1 MEEKEIVLMMDGQPY
16 ADVIPIEYKGQRVIT
31 LDQIDTLHKR
41 PEGTAGR
48 NFHKNKKRLV
58 EGDDYFEFRGKEGRE
73 ALRNLNSTNFVELK
87 NSPHFVEYLFTE
99 SGYLMLVKS
108 LTDDLAWKVQR
119 MLVNSYFRAVKKN
132 IQADPLDALQLIVDE
147 LKNQREKMNQLSE
160 ASAEVSARIDNVEK
174 KIAGPDTGAKTL
186 TEVARMSGF
195 YSKNGNPHESFVKA
209 LLHMLKVKVTSS
221 YPYDNEYSQC
231 VYKSI
236 GDRIIPVCYIKEVGQ
251 KILRDWLKDNSIE
264 QFHSVNY
271 YQRNGFGHKKGDI
284 KESFYLVPDNA
295 HKFYVFMK

>member
-16 ADVIPIEYKGQRVIT
+16 ADIMPIEYNGCRVVT

-41 PEGTAGR
+41 KDGTAR
-48 NFHKNKKRLV
+48 YNFYQNKKRFV
-58 EGDDYFEFRGKEGRE
+58 EGDDYFEFRGKNGRE
-73 ALRNLNSTNFVELK
+73 ALNDANLGNFIKLK
-87 NSPHFVEYLFTE
+87 NSPNFVEYLFTE

-119 MLVNSYFRAVKKN
+119 MLVNGYFCAVKSN
-132 IQADPLDALQLIVDE
+132 IKADPIDALQLIVDE
-147 LKNQREKMNQLSE
+147 LKSQREKMNQLSE
-160 ASAEVSARIDNVEK
+160 ANAEVSARIDNVEK
-174 KIAGPDTGAKTL
+174 KIAGPDTGAKTP
-186 TEVARMSGF
+186 TEVARINGF
-195 YSKNGNPHESFVKA
+195 FSKNGNPHESFVKA

-221 YPYDNEYSQC
+221 YPYANEYSQC

-236 GDRIIPVCYIKEVGQ
+236 GDRIIPVCYIKEAGQ

-264 QFHSVNY
+264 KFHSVNY

-295 HKFYVFMK
+295 HKFYVFMN

>member
-119 MLVNSYFRAVKKN
+119 MLVNGYF
-132 IQADPLDALQLIVDE
+132 
-147 LKNQREKMNQLSE
+147 S
-160 ASAEVSARIDNVEK
+160 
-174 KIAGPDTGAKTL
+174 
-186 TEVARMSGF
+186 
-195 YSKNGNPHESFVKA
+195 
-209 LLHMLKVKVTSS
+209 LLHGNNCSLAYVELSM
-221 YPYDNEYSQC
+221 P
-231 VYKSI
+231 
-236 GDRIIPVCYIKEVGQ
+236 
-251 KILRDWLKDNSIE
+251 
-264 QFHSVNY
+264 
-271 YQRNGFGHKKGDI
+271 GH
-284 KESFYLVPDNA
+284 P
-295 HKFYVFMK
+295 